1 LRIEKYAALL
11 LLLSVMDHAHAADT
25 LTPRNASAALTQL
38 QTAFSAGKPVTNIRL
53 SGNATW
59 HSGTS
64 VEEGSAT
71 LQVASNG
78 AAQIQ
83 LNLEKSGIRTETQTA
98 IDAAMSC
105 QWSMGSQTS
114 KSFGGGSCWKP
125 VVWFLPT
132 ISLQT
137 KTLPINVGVAD
148 YGLQKTND
156 SSFYHLQSQLV
167 LPDPSTE
174 ITADTM
180 QESTVDISLD
190 PGTFL
195 PSLLS
200 YNVHPDDGSP
210 ANVLIEVRYSNY
222 QNAMGAKVP
231 FHIQR
236 YVNGSLQLDL
246 VIQSAQVN

>member
-1 LRIEKYAALL
+1 LRIEQLVSLL
-11 LLLSVMDHAHAADT
+11 LLLSAVSHAHAASN
-25 LTPRNASAALTQL
+25 PSSSNASAALIQM
-38 QTAFSAGKPVTNIRL
+38 QAAFSAGKPVTNVRL
-53 SGNATW
+53 TGTATW
-59 HSGTS
+59 HSGSS
-64 VEEGSAT
+64 VEEGPAT
-71 LQVASNG
+71 LQVSSNG
-78 AAQIQ
+78 TAQVQ
-83 LNLEKSGIRTETQTA
+83 LNLEQSGIRTETQTA
-98 IDAAMSC
+98 IDPAMSC
-105 QWSMGSQTS
+105 QWGTGSHTS
-114 KSFGGGSCWKP
+114 KSFGGSNCWKP
-125 VVWFLPT
+125 VVWFLPA

-137 KTLPINVGVAD
+137 KTLPINVGVVD
-148 YGLQKTND
+148 YGLQKAND
-156 SSFYHLQSQLV
+156 LQLYHLQAQVV

-195 PSLLS
+195 PSLLT